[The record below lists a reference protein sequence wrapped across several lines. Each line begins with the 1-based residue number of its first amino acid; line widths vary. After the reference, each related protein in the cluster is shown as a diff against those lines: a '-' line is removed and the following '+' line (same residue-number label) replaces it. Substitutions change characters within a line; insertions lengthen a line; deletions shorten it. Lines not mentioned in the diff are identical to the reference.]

1 MVQRGLLR
9 EYSSLLN
16 FALRVIDWGA
26 IISTGVI
33 AYYTY
38 DAPNLGLWPMPT
50 IYIYALFIAFLFS
63 AIVFPHFNLYQTW
76 RGAPLFHEAR
86 LVVFAWVVV
95 MLLLTSIALA
105 TKTGHYYSRMWTGI
119 WFLSGLFTLV
129 SLRTLVRLIVGWMR
143 SKGYNRKKIVIV
155 GSGGLGKKVA
165 QRLTAEKW
173 TGLEVIGLFCD
184 DKLDYCRASGGSPRI
199 LGDLPDLL
207 KFIQQHTIDQIWLAM
222 PLKEEERVKSLL
234 RELRH
239 CTVDICFIP
248 DIFGFRLLNHS
259 ITEVAGL
266 PVLNL
271 SVSPMDGP
279 NRLYKAL
286 EDKLIALLIL
296 ILISPF
302 LIFIVLG
309 IKINSSGPVLFK
321 QKRMGWDGK
330 PINVYKFRT
339 MLIHTESEG
348 TVTQVTK
355 RDPRVTKFGSFLRRT
370 SLDELPQFYNVL
382 QGRMSIVGPRPH
394 AVEHNE
400 HYKEAVDRYM
410 LRHKVK
416 PGITG
421 WAQINGFR
429 GQTDTIDKM
438 KKRIEYD
445 IFYIENWSIWFD
457 LKIIFISIFKG
468 FMHQNAY

>member
-1 MVQRGLLR
+1 MLQRGLLR

-16 FALRVIDWGA
+16 SALRIIDWLA
-26 IISTGVI
+26 IISSGVI
-33 AYYTY
+33 AYYAY

-50 IYIYALFIAFLFS
+50 IYIYALVIAFLIS

-76 RGAPLFHEAR
+76 RGASLFHEAR

-95 MLLLTSIALA
+95 MLSLTGFAMA

-119 WFLSGLFTLV
+119 WFLGGLFTLV
-129 SLRTLVRLIVGWMR
+129 SLRALLRLIVGWMR
-143 SKGYNRKKIVIV
+143 SKGYNHKKIVIV
-155 GSGGLGKKVA
+155 GCGDLGEKVA
-165 QRLTAEKW
+165 QHLTVETWAGLDV
-173 TGLEVIGLFCD
+173 TGVFCE
-184 DKLDYCRASGGSPRI
+184 DKAGHLRASRGSHQI
-199 LGDLPDLL
+199 LGDLTDLL

-222 PLKEEERVKSLL
+222 PLKEEDRVKSLL
-234 RELRH
+234 HELRH
-239 CTVDICFIP
+239 CTADIRFIP
-248 DIFGFRLLNHS
+248 DIFGFCLLNHS
-259 ITEVAGL
+259 ITDVGGL

-271 SVSPMDGP
+271 SVSPMNGP
-279 NRLYKAL
+279 NRLFKAI
-286 EDKLIALLIL
+286 EDKLIASLIL
-296 ILISPF
+296 VLISPF
-302 LIFIVLG
+302 LIFISLG
-309 IKINSSGPVLFK
+309 IKISSSGPVLFK

-339 MLIHTESEG
+339 MLIHTEPQG
-348 TVTQVTK
+348 TVTQVTQ
-355 RDPRVTKFGSFLRRT
+355 RDPRVTKFGAFLRRT

-400 HYKEAVDRYM
+400 QYKDTVDQYM

-438 KKRIEYD
+438 KKRIEHD